1 MAVSTP
7 LSENLSDAG
16 FLRASHVVPWFPRED
31 GVDPKSARRG
41 EKTWDD
47 SVGALKMLRKIGDF
61 FHEVSRWTYIIF
73 FYLHTHTLS

>member
-1 MAVSTP
+1 MVVSMA

-41 EKTWDD
+41 EKPWDD
-47 SVGALKMLRKIGDF
+47 CVGAFKMLRKIGDSF
-61 FHEVSRWTYIIF
+61 YEVSRWTYII
-73 FYLHTHTLS
+73 Y

>member
-1 MAVSTP
+1 MA

-41 EKTWDD
+41 EKH
-47 SVGALKMLRKIGDF
+47 GM
-61 FHEVSRWTYIIF
+61 
-73 FYLHTHTLS
+73 TLWEH